1 MTSGCAHPGRVWA
14 PGRSAGRSDSCASK
28 GPPSL
33 AWPDNWQPRGIPCG
47 PISSRV
53 CKPHLMTLPV
63 SQACGC
69 WGLMSMCGITRTDA
83 DEGPVSSPASWTT
96 RGEDHPTAR
105 LLDLVPGRSGTVY
118 KNWLE
123 ERGEDFRAGVRIA
136 TLNPFQGQQ
145 ERHRR
150 STPRRH
156 QRPRCLPYCQ
166 ARWRRPR

>member
-1 MTSGCAHPGRVWA
+1 MTSGCAPSGRVWA
-14 PGRSAGRSDSCASK
+14 PGRSAGRSDSCASRE
-28 GPPSL
+28 PLSL
-33 AWPDNWQPRGIPCG
+33 AWPDNWQPRGILCG

-83 DEGPVSSPASWTT
+83 AGAHVSSPASWTT

-123 ERGEDFRAGVRIA
+123 ERGEQFRSGIQIA
-136 TLNPFQGQQ
+136 TLDPFQGQQ
-145 ERHRR
+145 ERRQR
-150 STPRRH
+150 PAPRRH
-156 QRPRCLPYCQ
+156 QRARRLPYRQ